1 MKVFIRIFSVI
12 GLALLASSVSAQE
25 AGQSVKLDYGTVQSV
40 QTVNAEGKRAAG
52 TIIGGLAG
60 AVIADDH
67 PGLGAIAGGLLG
79 GGIEK
84 HQTSKQQ
91 LQQYT
96 VTLLSGSTIVINTEQ
111 RDMVVGD
118 CVVVE
123 QGGYANL
130 RRVSDI
136 NCKPK
141 YQQNPPHHKRDAGN
155 CQKAKD
161 ELNNAKKD
169 AAVNQ
174 AVIKV
179 RTLCED

>member
-1 MKVFIRIFSVI
+1 MTVRIFSFVTI
-12 GLALLASSVSAQE
+12 LFVSCISFAQQ
-25 AGQSVKLDYGTVQSV
+25 AGQSVKLEYGTVQSV
-40 QTVNAEGKRAAG
+40 QEVNAAGKRAAG
-52 TIIGGLAG
+52 TIIGGLGG
-60 AVIADDH
+60 ALLAKNSAV
-67 PGLGAIAGGLLG
+67 GAIAGGLLG

-84 HQTSKQQ
+84 HVTSKQV

-96 VTLLSGSTIVINTEQ
+96 VALLSGSTVVVNTEQ

-123 QGGYANL
+123 QGQYANV
-130 RRVSDI
+130 RRVSGI

-141 YQQNPPHHKRDAGN
+141 YQQNPEHHKRDAGN

-169 AAVNQ
+169 DAINQ

>member
-1 MKVFIRIFSVI
+1 MTVFVRIVSVV
-12 GLALLASSVSAQE
+12 GVVLLSFASSAQE
-25 AGQSVKLDYGTVQSV
+25 AGQAVKLDYGTVQSV
-40 QTVNAEGKRAAG
+40 ESVHAQGKRAAG

-60 AVIADDH
+60 GAIAKDH
-67 PGLGAIAGGLLG
+67 RGLGAIAGGLLG

-84 HQTSKQQ
+84 HQTSKQE

-96 VTLLSGSTIVINTEQ
+96 VALLSGSTVVIDTEQ

-123 QGGYANL
+123 QGQYANL

-141 YQQNPPHHKRDAGN
+141 YQQNPEHHKRDAGN

-161 ELNNAKKD
+161 ELNNAKTD
-169 AAVNQ
+169 DTINQ